1 MEKLLWLPLAMALAL
16 AIPVPVS
23 AQSTDAG
30 LANLVPDLILRGITL
45 PGGSDPGTPH
55 GGHFTLGDPTA
66 GGSQAASLADADTVR
81 AVAAFSDRL
90 RSQFAIFPLGS
101 STGGFTFSFDEGTLI
116 YTRSRESFG
125 PAFVERAAT
134 IGRKK
139 LSVGFGYQHSRF
151 DEFAGQELGDGTIKF
166 FLPHTDCCSGAVPP
180 PSEDIPGMESDIM
193 QVDLLLNA
201 TTDTFAAF
209 VNYGVTDHLD
219 IGVAIPFTRVDLEAN
234 LHAHILRLST
244 VDNSRVHT
252 FVQNDDVSE
261 KIFTKSGSATGIG
274 DIVFRSKYNFLH
286 GDKVD
291 VAAALD
297 LRLPT
302 GDENELLGVGTTQ
315 AKFFAILS
323 STRGRLSPHVNL
335 GFTISGKGSQDLL
348 YGIEPLGVSDEF
360 NYAGGVEYVAH
371 PRLTLLADFIG
382 RTLFDAGNIEL
393 ESRTFTFRVGAAAG
407 ATTPQQTSSTNPI
420 TGEPYR
426 QLALR
431 SGNLSQLLGATG
443 FKFNVASNLLVMAHV
458 LFPFNDA
465 GLTDRMTLAFGVD
478 YAF

>member
-1 MEKLLWLPLAMALAL
+1 MKKLFPVVLAVAGLA
-16 AIPVPVS
+16 VPGS
-23 AQSTDAG
+23 ASGQSNG

-45 PGGSDPGTPH
+45 PGGADPGTPH
-55 GGHFTLGDPTA
+55 GGHFTLGNPTA
-66 GGSQAASLADADTVR
+66 EGSQAASLADADTVR

-101 STGGFTFSFDEGTLI
+101 STGGFTFSFDEGTGI
-116 YTRSRESFG
+116 YTRNRDSFG

-139 LSVGFGYQHSRF
+139 LSVGLSYQHSRF

-180 PSEDIPGMESDIM
+180 PSENIPGMESDIL
-193 QVDLLLNA
+193 QADLLLNA
-201 TTDTFAAF
+201 TTDTIAAF

-219 IGVAIPFTRVDLEAN
+219 VGVAIPFTRVDLEAN
-234 LHAHILRLST
+234 LHAHILRLSS

-252 FVQNDDVSE
+252 FVQNEDVSE
-261 KIFTKSGSATGIG
+261 RIFTRTGTATGIA
-274 DIVFRSKYNFLH
+274 DIVLRTKYNFLR
-286 GDKVD
+286 GENVD
-291 VAAALD
+291 LAAALD

-302 GDENELLGVGTTQ
+302 GDENELLGTGATQ
-315 AKFFAILS
+315 AKIFAILS
-323 STRGRLSPHVNL
+323 STRGRVSPHVNL
-335 GFTISGKGSQDLL
+335 GFTVSGKGPREML
-348 YGIEPLGVSDEF
+348 YGFEPLGVSDEF
-360 NYAGGVEYVAH
+360 NYAGGVELVAH
-371 PRLTLLADFIG
+371 PRWTILADFLG
-382 RTLFDAGNIEL
+382 RTLFDAGSIEL
-393 ESRTFTFRVGAAAG
+393 ESRTFNFRVGAGAG
-407 ATTPQQTSSTNPI
+407 AAVPQQVSSTNPN

-431 SGNLSQLLGATG
+431 SGNLSQMLGATG
-443 FKFNVASNLLVMAHV
+443 FKFNASPNMLVMAHV

-465 GLTDRMTLAFGVD
+465 GLTDRLTLAFGVD